1 MLFRSSNV
9 HLKSGVER
17 PGPVA
22 NALNAGRR
30 NARWA
35 RVRRAP
41 PLCQFAPRRLFGS
54 ILTACELRLTARRGD
69 STPATMPYGNPTD
82 RDPPRNVGG
91 IDILP
96 FPNRLLTV
104 KTECHGM
111 RIDHKESILV
121 IASCALQ
128 KTQSIHLVTRA
139 QNGRIPG
146 TKCRHPPA
154 AAN

>member
-1 MLFRSSNV
+1 M
-9 HLKSGVER
+9 
-17 PGPVA
+17 
-22 NALNAGRR
+22 
-30 NARWA
+30 
-35 RVRRAP
+35 RRAP
-41 PLCQFAPRRLFGS
+41 PLYQFAPRRLFGS
-54 ILTACELRLTARRGD
+54 LLTACEPRLTARRGD

-96 FPNRLLTV
+96 SPNRLLTV

-121 IASCALQ
+121 SASCALQ
-128 KTQSIHLVTRA
+128 KTQSIQLVTRA

-146 TKCRHPPA
+146 TNAVTRRLRRIEMAFPFERGDVDGVTLLP
-154 AAN
+154 